1 MNNYDDFKRDNFT
14 TVLTNTMI
22 IDIPDDDKT
31 VYIIFKPMDEERY
44 SDTEHAL
51 MAEVYTSREASTILK
66 YQFGVPCNY
75 GDELAIR
82 EMVIKNYLN
91 DNLFWVEHVDDD
103 DDEETAS
110 LYEGDSLDD
119 KEIIKTIKK
128 AADDYEDGAILEAHD
143 KLLAVV
149 DAIAEFNKDHS
160 DD

>member
-14 TVLTNTMI
+14 TALTSTMI
-22 IDIPDDDKT
+22 IDIPDDDDKI

-91 DNLFWVEHVDDD
+91 DNLFWT
-103 DDEETAS
+103 DDE
-110 LYEGDSLDD
+110 D
-119 KEIIKTIKK
+119 
-128 AADDYEDGAILEAHD
+128 EDCELEQ
-143 KLLAVV
+143 
-149 DAIAEFNKDHS
+149 
-160 DD
+160 

>member
-31 VYIIFKPMDEERY
+31 VYIMFKPMDEERY

-91 DNLFWVEHVDDD
+91 GNLFWVEHVDDD
-103 DDEETAS
+103 DD
-110 LYEGDSLDD
+110 D
-119 KEIIKTIKK
+119 
-128 AADDYEDGAILEAHD
+128 
-143 KLLAVV
+143 
-149 DAIAEFNKDHS
+149 
-160 DD
+160 